1 MFVKLF
7 ALFAVISCVFG
18 FQPARV
24 SRKVELTMSA
34 KQPSFFKTAG
44 IALLGASLM
53 GSPVLAKEGAG
64 AKFSFFGDGD
74 ASSPFTVNENRE
86 DPIYSPYSAYG
97 DGSKAAYNAR
107 KGGKEEKAF
116 YTAKFAESV

>member
-1 MFVKLF
+1 
-7 ALFAVISCVFG
+7 
-18 FQPARV
+18 
-24 SRKVELTMSA
+24 
-34 KQPSFFKTAG
+34 
-44 IALLGASLM
+44 M
-53 GSPVLAKEGAG
+53 GSPVLAKEGVG

-97 DGSKAAYNAR
+97 DGTAAVYNAR

-116 YTAKFAESV
+116 YTAKFAEAT